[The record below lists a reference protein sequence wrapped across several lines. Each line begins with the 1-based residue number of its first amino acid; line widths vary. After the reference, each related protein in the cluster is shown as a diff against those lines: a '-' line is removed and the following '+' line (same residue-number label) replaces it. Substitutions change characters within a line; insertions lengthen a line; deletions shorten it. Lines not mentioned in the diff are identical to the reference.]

1 MAMAHADRSRMP
13 LLSRI
18 AVALRTRDEAEL
30 SALRPVIWALA
41 TGVVK
46 REELAG
52 LTLAQALDRVL
63 ERQPRRRWADRR

>member
-1 MAMAHADRSRMP
+1 MAHADRHAMP
-13 LLSRI
+13 LLAR
-18 AVALRTRDEAEL
+18 VAAAIRRRDEAEL

-41 TGVVK
+41 TGAVR